1 MPESDLVVIGG
12 GIAGVTAALGAAES
26 AYSVY
31 IVEKNADI
39 GGHGA
44 RLCCKATDA
53 CRQCG
58 ACVVADKLDQ
68 VRSNP
73 HISILTNTE
82 VEQVSGSAGDFHVS
96 LLCRDINEKTFLD
109 TAAVIVASGFEPFD
123 ARHKP
128 QLGYRTS
135 ANVVTGLDLEEQ
147 IRLTGSVAR
156 PSDGRPPSRIAFIQ
170 CVGSRDAHIGNDYCS
185 RVCCKYALRMAGLA
199 QSLLP
204 ELDVAVFYMDIQ
216 IAGKGFHE
224 FYQTC
229 RETMRFVR
237 SIPVSV
243 RESDSEALEVQYE
256 DSAKGRLVRET
267 FDMVVLSVG
276 MVPARDADNL
286 ATILGIDAGSCGF
299 FATPEPTDTNRTAVE
314 GIWLAG
320 ACQGPKDI
328 EGSIAHARAA
338 AMDAVSFLSSR
349 RNILSEPLL

>member
-1 MPESDLVVIGG
+1 LPESDLVVIGG

-58 ACVVADKLDQ
+58 ACVVADSLER

-73 HISILTNTE
+73 NISILASADLTR
-82 VEQVSGSAGDFHVS
+82 VSGRAGDFHLS
-96 LLCRDINEKTFLD
+96 LFCRDIQEEVLLD
-109 TAAVIVASGFEPFD
+109 VGAIVVATGFEPFD

-128 QLGYRTS
+128 QFGYKTCP
-135 ANVVTGLDLEEQ
+135 NVVTGLDLEEQ
-147 IRLTGSVAR
+147 IRLTGSVAC
-156 PSDGRPPSRIAFIQ
+156 PSDGRQPSSVAFIQ
-170 CVGSRDAHIGNDYCS
+170 CVGSRDVHIGNDHCS
-185 RVCCKYALRMAGLA
+185 RACCKYALRIASRI
-199 QSLLP
+199 QVRIP
-204 ELDVAVFYMDIQ
+204 DVEMTIFYMDIQ
-216 IAGKGFHE
+216 TGGKGFYE
-224 FYQTC
+224 LYRTC
-229 RETMRFVR
+229 RDTMRFMR
-237 SIPVSV
+237 TIPVNVVQDGAGSP
-243 RESDSEALEVQYE
+243 EVQYE
-256 DSAKGRLVRET
+256 DVASGRLVREM

-276 MVPARDADNL
+276 MVPARDANDL

-328 EGSIAHARAA
+328 EGSIAHAQAA